1 MPTWCRAL
9 ALTSI
14 GAFALVMITI
24 YNGYPF
30 FFFDTHTYY
39 TGGQKT
45 VDTIVALACGVHL
58 GCLHSLTSHGVQ
70 NHVLSSLV
78 AEAHSASKPGTID
91 TGRSPFYGVLFYL
104 CDRLTSIWM
113 LVVGQAFAASWL
125 LYLGVRCLAAD
136 NRPAIFLCAIAVVA
150 GLTSLPL
157 FVGYL
162 MPDVFAGLYI
172 LAIALLIVFYETLM
186 PTELTALWVLL
197 VFSMLSHPS
206 HVLGGGILL
215 GFIVLFVLAFARNN
229 LQRVTPALLLTGAAI
244 AIGAAGFVMVN
255 FMVSRITGLVAT
267 PPPILLARVIQDG
280 SGSSYLRQACSD
292 EHYTVCRFVHRMP
305 MNTND
310 FLWSRDP
317 EKGVW
322 SVVSPEERVQ
332 IAQEQYPI
340 VLRSFLYAPI
350 MQIKSSARNV
360 GQQIVTFD
368 VTEFKV
374 DEELKNFIVK
384 EFGGDIAEK
393 FLKTRIAGNQLNLT
407 ALSILYRLAICAS
420 FLLLVFRFPR
430 LEANTKA
437 ALVIVL
443 TGVIMNAV
451 VTGSISEPDNRY
463 ESRVI
468 WLIPYFAAVIELG
481 KRDQGGREPTPV

>member
-1 MPTWCRAL
+1 
-9 ALTSI
+9 
-14 GAFALVMITI
+14 
-24 YNGYPF
+24 
-30 FFFDTHTYY
+30 
-39 TGGQKT
+39 
-45 VDTIVALACGVHL
+45 
-58 GCLHSLTSHGVQ
+58 
-70 NHVLSSLV
+70 
-78 AEAHSASKPGTID
+78 
-91 TGRSPFYGVLFYL
+91 
-104 CDRLTSIWM
+104 
-113 LVVGQAFAASWL
+113 
-125 LYLGVRCLAAD
+125 
-136 NRPAIFLCAIAVVA
+136 
-150 GLTSLPL
+150 
-157 FVGYL
+157 

-197 VFSMLSHPS
+197 AFSMLSHPS
-206 HVLGGGILL
+206 HVLGGGMLL

-255 FMVSRITGLVAT
+255 FMVSGITGLVAT

-280 SGSSYLRQACSD
+280 SGSSYLRQACSY

-310 FLWSRDP
+310 FLWSSDP

-420 FLLLVFRFPR
+420 FLLLVFRFPK

-443 TGVIMNAV
+443 TGVITNAV